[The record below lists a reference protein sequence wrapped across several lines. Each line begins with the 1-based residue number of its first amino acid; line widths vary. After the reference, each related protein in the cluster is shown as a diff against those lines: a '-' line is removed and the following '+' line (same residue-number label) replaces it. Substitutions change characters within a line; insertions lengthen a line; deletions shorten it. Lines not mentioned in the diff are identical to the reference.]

1 VTTNIVR
8 IGKSNGIRIPK
19 SVLEQTGLKGSV
31 ELVVKDRQIL
41 IRAVDKPRDQ
51 WGPKFRTMSE
61 KGDDKPVEIEAAGLS
76 SWDEGEWA
84 WS

>member
-1 VTTNIVR
+1 

-19 SVLEQTGLKGSV
+19 DVLEQTGLKGEV

-41 IRAVDKPRDQ
+41 IRGVDKIRDQ
-51 WGPKFRTMSE
+51 WGRKFRTMAE
-61 KGDDKPVEIEAAGLS
+61 KGDDKPLDIDAIGLS